1 LSLAEIPQGPKAAMP
16 TILFVEDDE
25 AYLYA
30 ISRLLEVA
38 GFRIVPVRDF
48 AKALEVVE
56 NEEVD
61 LLLTDIRMPIGQPHG
76 FALARMARQRR
87 SALPVIYLTG
97 VVDVPQPE
105 RDAALGK
112 ILYKPIEPETLIAEI
127 RDELTAAA
135 GRAWRPAEQARGDK
149 AR

>member
-1 LSLAEIPQGPKAAMP
+1 MP

-25 AYLYA
+25 AYRYA
-30 ISRLLEVA
+30 ISKLLEVA
-38 GFRIVPVRDF
+38 GFRVVPAADF
-48 AKALEVVE
+48 TKALHVVE
-56 NEEVD
+56 QEEVD
-61 LLLTDIRMPIGQPHG
+61 LLLTDVRMPIGQPHG

-97 VVDVPQPE
+97 VRDVPQPE

-127 RDELTAAA
+127 RDELCAAA
-135 GRAWRPAEQARGDK
+135 GRGAGSSEEASRDPSF
-149 AR
+149 